1 LTRGDPRNFVG
12 SWHDEV
18 RVIPPHFKS
27 EAENVLQY
35 KDSAYV
41 FAGGLPYE
49 LTEGDVICIFSQ

>member
-1 LTRGDPRNFVG
+1 
-12 SWHDEV
+12 
-18 RVIPPHFKS
+18 VIPSHFKS